1 MKRSWWKVT
10 AYCTAASLA
19 SFYLY
24 VYVLGRFAL
33 VTTPDGAVTADS
45 TRVIIVCGILF
56 AAIVAFGGLVFFR
69 RMTRRET
76 ALSAAVY
83 AGLGAVIWLIAST
96 AGISGQAAVL
106 CAQLMDWHSFAALLL
121 TELSVPAGR
130 TEKSADTPVSALLL
144 SALFTR
150 PRRLRAGFSLPE
162 RGQRAVC
169 PWPGR

>member
-24 VYVLGRFAL
+24 VYVLGRFTL
-33 VTTPDGAVTADS
+33 VTTPDGAVTAVS

-106 CAQLMDWHSFAALLL
+106 YAQLMDWHSFAALLL
-121 TELSVPAGR
+121 TELSVPDWLS
-130 TEKSADTPVSALLL
+130 SAAVYLLL
-144 SALFTR
+144 PFVFVPFA
-150 PRRLRAGFSLPE
+150 
-162 RGQRAVC
+162 RGKN
-169 PWPGR
+169 

>member
-121 TELSVPAGR
+121 TELSVPDWLS
-130 TEKSADTPVSALLL
+130 SAAVYLLL
-144 SALFTR
+144 PFVFVPFA
-150 PRRLRAGFSLPE
+150 
-162 RGQRAVC
+162 RGKN
-169 PWPGR
+169 